1 CVDLLDVLHRPRGRD
16 HRPVR
21 HVREAARPDPRRG
34 HRVQPVA
41 EVEPTMEPHRN
52 ANSREAAPR
61 GTRLQF
67 GVGTMLAATAV
78 MALLFGAVRAM
89 GASGWGA
96 ALVLAVI
103 ALAFLLAVGL
113 VVLIARSGADGQ
125 S

>member
-1 CVDLLDVLHRPRGRD
+1 M
-16 HRPVR
+16 
-21 HVREAARPDPRRG
+21 
-34 HRVQPVA
+34 Q
-41 EVEPTMEPHRN
+41 PHRS
-52 ANSREAAPR
+52 APPGEAAPR

-103 ALAFLLAVGL
+103 VLAFLLAVGL
-113 VVLIARSGADGQ
+113 VVLIARSGAGRDE